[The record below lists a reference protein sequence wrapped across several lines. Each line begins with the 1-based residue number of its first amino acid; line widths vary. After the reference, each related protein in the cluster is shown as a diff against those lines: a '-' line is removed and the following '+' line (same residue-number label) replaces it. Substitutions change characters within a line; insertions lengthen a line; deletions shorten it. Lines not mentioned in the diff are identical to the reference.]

1 MNISSVLIRVKQEFK
16 KEAIEYINKVKNCN
30 VELNEDDKI
39 IVLIECES
47 LEDELSSYKQLE
59 LTPNLI
65 SINMVFSYQDLDED
79 IQNANESKFLESV
92 QKTQDAKDINYYGSI
107 YKKI

>member
-92 QKTQDAKDINYYGSI
+92 QKAQDAKDINYYGSI